1 MASMQSFWPVS
12 HRDDDFWVCM
22 SCLTEVFYRKVPMP
36 DCPSCHG
43 VSTYEGFTL
52 EAIRDWGTEELIA
65 KAVAAEEEATS
76 SVQPAAETAA
86 SVEAALIRLWLHHET
101 HVHT

>member
-1 MASMQSFWPVS
+1 
-12 HRDDDFWVCM
+12 M

-65 KAVAAEEEATS
+65 KAVAAQETATS
-76 SVQPAAETAA
+76 TPPPVESAQPI
-86 SVEAALIRLWLHHET
+86 EAAD
-101 HVHT
+101 

>member
-65 KAVAAEEEATS
+65 RAIAAKEEAAAI
-76 SVQPAAETAA
+76 VQPAAEPAA
-86 SVEAALIRLWLHHET
+86 SVEAAE
-101 HVHT
+101 

>member
-1 MASMQSFWPVS
+1 MDSVQSFWPVS
-12 HRDDDFWVCM
+12 HHDDDFWVCM

-52 EAIRDWGTEELIA
+52 EAIRDWGTEDLIA
-65 KAVAAEEEATS
+65 KAVAA
-76 SVQPAAETAA
+76 QETAMSNQQP
-86 SVEAALIRLWLHHET
+86 SVEAAAPVEAAE
-101 HVHT
+101 

>member
-1 MASMQSFWPVS
+1 MASTQSFWPVS

-22 SCLTEVFYRKVPMP
+22 SCLSEVFYRKVPMP

-52 EAIRDWGTEELIA
+52 EAIQDWGTEELIA
-65 KAVAAEEEATS
+65 KALAARQDATASEAAEPAAPVEAT
-76 SVQPAAETAA
+76 E
-86 SVEAALIRLWLHHET
+86 
-101 HVHT
+101 

>member
-1 MASMQSFWPVS
+1 MASQLFWPVS

-22 SCLTEVFYRKVPMP
+22 SCLGEVFFRKVPMP

-52 EAIRDWGTEELIA
+52 DAIRDWGTEELIA
-65 KAVAAEEEATS
+65 KAVAAHAAS
-76 SVQPAAETAA
+76 AAAQPATESAA
-86 SVEAALIRLWLHHET
+86 PVEAAD
-101 HVHT
+101 